1 MSCYRTFIFLYIS
14 LNLASSNFNFPG
26 IRFENHQR
34 QNPLPC
40 KCEDTSLCQPIPPT
54 KGNVRLAYSTDP
66 SNWKYYNFSEIT
78 EIAVFFDIS
87 KLTPEMLCTAHKNN
101 VQLHLEGSFG
111 NQTFIDPSLREL
123 WFQDTLKMITDN
135 YLDGINLDYEQQRN
149 PETDPYLESFVMELS
164 QRLKKMSPHYRITF
178 CEPYAPLPY
187 YDVSTIPKIVDY
199 LMIMSYDEIFQN
211 YPDYLYPAANQQVW
225 RTVYGK
231 YRFNALN

>member
-1 MSCYRTFIFLYIS
+1 MFYYPLVLLLVVLSRAS
-14 LNLASSNFNFPG
+14 GNLNFPG

-101 VQLHLEGSFG
+101 VQLHLAGFFG
-111 NQTFIDPSLREL
+111 NQTFIDPSLRERWL
-123 WFQDTLKMITDN
+123 QDTLKMITDN
-135 YLDGINLDYEQQRN
+135 YLDGINLDYEQQRH
-149 PETDPYLESFVMELS
+149 PETEPYLESFVMELS

-178 CEPYAPLPY
+178 CEHYAPLPF
-187 YDVSTIPKIVDY
+187 YDVTTIPKIVDY
-199 LMIMSYDEIFQN
+199 LMIMSYGEISLHD
-211 YPDYLYPAANQQVW
+211 PGYLYPSADQQAW

-231 YRFNALN
+231 FHLSSKIT